1 MKKRICAECKYWEVG
16 EFWSTGSGK
25 HGVLVESKG
34 WCMFKKKR
42 KRWNYCGACK
52 DFDKKPKSA
61 FIYQGGGGNSIE
73 RDLTNIAELM
83 KELAE
88 DNINQNKN
96 IKESE
101 KMIKEFKTRTGAIY
115 CDTVKKLEYL
125 YVGDYGKENNIK
137 ADFLGFEKEINQV
150 QHHNVDLA
158 DKMVVTISTQKGCP
172 MNCMFCDCPKVDFG
186 GNASR
191 EELAEE
197 VSNAIGFSGCT
208 YTRRF
213 NLHLARMGEP
223 ALNAKNVLEFLRY
236 DLRDMVNDKMVADT
250 IHPVFTTM
258 MPKSLGI
265 KGMGKIL
272 DEFCRIKNYN
282 YDGEAGLQLSINS
295 TNAKQRD
302 ELFRGRSMSL
312 EAISHVCRMLPMPK
326 GRKYT
331 LNFPVTDKT
340 ILDPKELSRLFDKD
354 KFIVKIT
361 PIHETNEATVNGIN
375 TPEGYYK
382 YDVYRQFEQPLL
394 AEGWQ
399 VIVFIPSK
407 EEDEDRIT
415 CGNAL
420 LSMNIRSNEL

>member
-1 MKKRICAECKYWEVG
+1 
-16 EFWSTGSGK
+16 
-25 HGVLVESKG
+25 
-34 WCMFKKKR
+34 
-42 KRWNYCGACK
+42 
-52 DFDKKPKSA
+52 
-61 FIYQGGGGNSIE
+61 
-73 RDLTNIAELM
+73 
-83 KELAE
+83 
-88 DNINQNKN
+88 
-96 IKESE
+96 
-101 KMIKEFKTRTGAIY
+101 MIKEFKTRTGAIF
-115 CDTVKKLEYL
+115 CDTDKKMEYL

-137 ADFLGFEKEINQV
+137 ADFLGFKKEINSV
-150 QHHNVDLA
+150 PHHDVDLK

-172 MNCMFCDCPKVDFG
+172 MNCMFCDCPKVKFG
-186 GNASR
+186 GNVSR

-197 VSNAIGFSGCT
+197 VINAIKFSGCK
-208 YTRRF
+208 YTERF

-223 ALNAKNVLEFLRY
+223 SLNAANVLNFLKY
-236 DLRDMVNDKMVADT
+236 DLRDIVNANMKADV

-265 KGMGKIL
+265 EGMGQIL
-272 DEFCRIKNYN
+272 QAFCQIKNED

-295 TNAKQRD
+295 TDEKQRN

-312 EAISHVCRMLPMPK
+312 EGIAYVARSLPMPK

-340 ILDPKELSRLFDKD
+340 ILDPKVLSRLFDKD

-361 PIHETNEATVNGIN
+361 PIHETNEANANGIN

-394 AEGWQ
+394 DEGWE

-420 LSMNIRSNEL
+420 LSVEH

>member
-1 MKKRICAECKYWEVG
+1 
-16 EFWSTGSGK
+16 
-25 HGVLVESKG
+25 
-34 WCMFKKKR
+34 
-42 KRWNYCGACK
+42 
-52 DFDKKPKSA
+52 
-61 FIYQGGGGNSIE
+61 
-73 RDLTNIAELM
+73 
-83 KELAE
+83 
-88 DNINQNKN
+88 
-96 IKESE
+96 
-101 KMIKEFKTRTGAIY
+101 MIKEFKTRTGAIF
-115 CDTVKKLEYL
+115 CDTDKKMEYL

-137 ADFLGFEKEINQV
+137 ADFLGFNKEINQV
-150 QHHNVDLA
+150 QHHNVDLK

-172 MNCMFCDCPKVDFG
+172 MNCMFCDCPKVKFG
-186 GNASR
+186 GNVSR

-197 VSNAIGFSGCT
+197 VVNAIKFSGCK
-208 YTRRF
+208 YTERF

-223 ALNAKNVLEFLRY
+223 SLNAANVLNFLKY
-236 DLRDMVNDKMVADT
+236 DLRDIVNANMKADV

-265 KGMGKIL
+265 EGMGQIL
-272 DEFCRIKNYN
+272 DAFCQIKNED

-295 TNAKQRD
+295 TDEEQRK
-302 ELFRGRSMSL
+302 ELFRGRSMRL
-312 EAISHVCRMLPMPK
+312 EDIAYVAKTLPKPK

-340 ILDPKELSRLFDKD
+340 VLDPKELSRLFDKD

-361 PIHETNEATVNGIN
+361 PIHETNEANANGIN

-382 YDVYRQFEQPLL
+382 YDVYRQFEQPLID
-394 AEGWQ
+394 EGWE

-420 LSMNIRSNEL
+420 LSIEH

>member
-1 MKKRICAECKYWEVG
+1 
-16 EFWSTGSGK
+16 
-25 HGVLVESKG
+25 
-34 WCMFKKKR
+34 
-42 KRWNYCGACK
+42 
-52 DFDKKPKSA
+52 
-61 FIYQGGGGNSIE
+61 
-73 RDLTNIAELM
+73 
-83 KELAE
+83 
-88 DNINQNKN
+88 
-96 IKESE
+96 
-101 KMIKEFKTRTGAIY
+101 MIKEFKTRTGAIY
-115 CDTVKKLEYL
+115 CDTTKSLEWL

-137 ADFLGFEKEINQV
+137 ANFLGFTEEINQV
-150 QHHNVDLA
+150 KHHEVDLA

-172 MNCMFCDCPKVDFG
+172 MNCMFCDCPKVRYR

-197 VSNAIGFSGCT
+197 VRNAIDFSGCT
-208 YTRRF
+208 YTNRF

-223 ALNAKNVLEFLRY
+223 SLNAKNVLKFLRY
-236 DLRDMVNDKMVADT
+236 DLRDLVNGKMMADT

-258 MPKSLGI
+258 CPKGV
-265 KGMGKIL
+265 GKEKLQSIL
-272 DEFCRIKNYN
+272 TEFCDIKNN
-282 YDGEAGLQLSINS
+282 DYDGEAGLQLSINS
-295 TNAKQRD
+295 TDEEQRN
-302 ELFRGRSMSL
+302 ELFRGCSL
-312 EAISHVCRMLPMPK
+312 SLKDISDIAKTLPMPK

-340 ILDPKELSRLFDKD
+340 ILDPKELSRLFDKN

-361 PIHETNEATVNGIN
+361 PIHETNEANENGIN

-394 AEGWQ
+394 AEGWE

-420 LSMNIRSNEL
+420 LSVE

>member
-1 MKKRICAECKYWEVG
+1 
-16 EFWSTGSGK
+16 
-25 HGVLVESKG
+25 
-34 WCMFKKKR
+34 
-42 KRWNYCGACK
+42 
-52 DFDKKPKSA
+52 
-61 FIYQGGGGNSIE
+61 
-73 RDLTNIAELM
+73 
-83 KELAE
+83 
-88 DNINQNKN
+88 
-96 IKESE
+96 
-101 KMIKEFKTRTGAIY
+101 MIKEFKTRTGAIF
-115 CDTVKKLEYL
+115 CDTEKKMEYL

-137 ADFLGFEKEINQV
+137 ADFLGFNKEINQV
-150 QHHNVDLA
+150 QHHNVDLK

-172 MNCMFCDCPKVDFG
+172 MNCMFCDCPKVKFG
-186 GNASR
+186 GNVSR

-197 VSNAIGFSGCT
+197 VVNAIKFSGCK
-208 YTRRF
+208 YTERF

-223 ALNAKNVLEFLRY
+223 SLNAANVLDFLRF
-236 DLRDMVNDKMVADT
+236 DLREIVRSNMKADV

-258 MPKSLGI
+258 MPKSIGI
-265 KGMGKIL
+265 EGMGQIL
-272 DEFCRIKNYN
+272 HEFCRIKNED

-295 TNAKQRD
+295 TDEEQRK
-302 ELFRGRSMSL
+302 ELFRGRSMRL
-312 EAISHVCRMLPMPK
+312 GEIAYVAKTLPMPK

-361 PIHETNEATVNGIN
+361 PIHETNEANANGIN

-382 YDVYRQFEQPLL
+382 YDVYRQFEQPLIE
-394 AEGWQ
+394 EGWD

-420 LSMNIRSNEL
+420 LSVEQNKQ

>member
-1 MKKRICAECKYWEVG
+1 
-16 EFWSTGSGK
+16 
-25 HGVLVESKG
+25 
-34 WCMFKKKR
+34 
-42 KRWNYCGACK
+42 
-52 DFDKKPKSA
+52 
-61 FIYQGGGGNSIE
+61 
-73 RDLTNIAELM
+73 
-83 KELAE
+83 
-88 DNINQNKN
+88 
-96 IKESE
+96 
-101 KMIKEFKTRTGAIY
+101 MIKEFKTRTGAIF
-115 CDTVKKLEYL
+115 CDTEKKMEYL

-137 ADFLGFEKEINQV
+137 ADFLGFNKEINKV
-150 QHHNVDLA
+150 QHHKVDLK

-172 MNCMFCDCPKVDFG
+172 MNCMFCDCPKVKFG
-186 GNASR
+186 GNVSR

-197 VSNAIGFSGCT
+197 VINAIKFSGCE
-208 YTRRF
+208 YTERF

-223 ALNAKNVLEFLRY
+223 SLNAANVLNFLKY
-236 DLRDMVNDKMVADT
+236 DLQDIVNANMKADV

-265 KGMGKIL
+265 EGMGQIL
-272 DEFCRIKNYN
+272 DAFCQIKNED

-295 TNAKQRD
+295 TDEEQRK
-302 ELFRGRSMSL
+302 ELFRGRSMRL
-312 EAISHVCRMLPMPK
+312 GEIAYVAKTLPIPK

-361 PIHETNEATVNGIN
+361 PIHETNEANANGIN

-394 AEGWQ
+394 DEGWE

-420 LSMNIRSNEL
+420 LSVEQNKQ

>member
-1 MKKRICAECKYWEVG
+1 
-16 EFWSTGSGK
+16 
-25 HGVLVESKG
+25 
-34 WCMFKKKR
+34 
-42 KRWNYCGACK
+42 
-52 DFDKKPKSA
+52 
-61 FIYQGGGGNSIE
+61 
-73 RDLTNIAELM
+73 
-83 KELAE
+83 
-88 DNINQNKN
+88 
-96 IKESE
+96 
-101 KMIKEFKTRTGAIY
+101 MIKEFKTRTGAIY
-115 CDTVKKLEYL
+115 CDTDKRMEYL

-137 ADFLGFEKEINQV
+137 ADFLGFKKEINQV
-150 QHHNVDLA
+150 PHHDVDLK

-172 MNCMFCDCPKVDFG
+172 MRCMFCDCPKVKFG
-186 GNASR
+186 GNISR

-197 VSNAIGFSGCT
+197 VSNAIDFSGCK
-208 YTRRF
+208 YTERF

-223 ALNAKNVLEFLRY
+223 SLNAANVLAFLKE
-236 DLRDMVNDKMVADT
+236 DLRPLVNSKMKADT

-258 MPKSLGI
+258 MPKSLGME
-265 KGMGKIL
+265 GMGQIL
-272 DEFCRIKNYN
+272 DEFCRIKNED

-295 TNAKQRD
+295 TDEEQRR
-302 ELFRGRSMSL
+302 ELFRGLSMRL
-312 EAISHVCRMLPMPK
+312 EDISYVCRQLPMPK

-340 ILDPKELSRLFDKD
+340 ILDPKELSRLFDKE

-361 PIHETNEATVNGIN
+361 PIHETNEANANGIG

-420 LSMNIRSNEL
+420 LSIEPSTATPTET

>member
-1 MKKRICAECKYWEVG
+1 
-16 EFWSTGSGK
+16 
-25 HGVLVESKG
+25 
-34 WCMFKKKR
+34 
-42 KRWNYCGACK
+42 
-52 DFDKKPKSA
+52 
-61 FIYQGGGGNSIE
+61 
-73 RDLTNIAELM
+73 
-83 KELAE
+83 
-88 DNINQNKN
+88 
-96 IKESE
+96 
-101 KMIKEFKTRTGAIY
+101 MIKEFKTRTGAIF
-115 CDTVKKLEYL
+115 CDTEKKMEYL

-137 ADFLGFEKEINQV
+137 ADFLGYKKEINQV
-150 QHHNVDLA
+150 PHHKVDLK

-172 MNCMFCDCPKVDFG
+172 MNCMFCDCPKVKFG
-186 GNASR
+186 GNVSR

-197 VSNAIGFSGCT
+197 VVNAIKFSGCK
-208 YTRRF
+208 YTKRF

-223 ALNAKNVLEFLRY
+223 SLNAINVLNFLKY
-236 DLRDMVNDKMVADT
+236 DLQDIVNANMKADV

-258 MPKSLGI
+258 MPKSLGAWNL
-265 KGMGKIL
+265 KLIL
-272 DEFCRIKNYN
+272 DTFCYIKNDVYN
-282 YDGEAGLQLSINS
+282 GEAGLQLSINS
-295 TNAKQRD
+295 TDEKQRK

-312 EAISHVCRMLPMPK
+312 EDIASVARNLPKPK

-361 PIHETNEATVNGIN
+361 PIHETNEANANGIN

-394 AEGWQ
+394 DEGWD

-420 LSMNIRSNEL
+420 LSVEQYRKQI